1 MQLNIIRIEINGDK
15 STEEKFK
22 EIAEAYEVLSDE
34 QKRKEYDTYGS
45 VGNNAGRMNANDIFS
60 QFFGGSGFNSFEN
73 IFGKFNKRHNPNAPK
88 NGDDILK
95 DVKISLEDSYNGTT
109 KEIEIDEYDVCIHCN
124 GKGGET
130 TICPM
135 CNGRGVYTQQ
145 TGFFTVQGTC
155 SHCEGSG
162 VIISKK
168 CAYCKGNGYTS
179 KKSSL
184 TFNIPAGAFPGMLLR
199 IPRRGYPGKNGG
211 IPGNLIFRIDV
222 DTAAN
227 FVRNNDD
234 IVTKYNVRLSDIL
247 LGNTKTIDIFGNS
260 VTFKIN
266 KNQDLT
272 DPIIIEN
279 KRI

>member
-1 MQLNIIRIEINGDK
+1 MQLNITQIEINGDK
-15 STEEKFK
+15 SAEEKFK

-34 QKRKEYDTYGS
+34 QKRKEYDMYGS

-60 QFFGGSGFNSFEN
+60 QIFGGNGFNPFEN
-73 IFGKFNKRHNPNAPK
+73 IFGKFNKSHNPNAPK
-88 NGDDILK
+88 NGEDILK
-95 DVKISLEDSYNGTT
+95 DVKITLEDSYNGTT

-130 TICPM
+130 TICPT

-145 TGFFTVQGTC
+145 TGFFTVQSTC
-155 SHCEGSG
+155 SHCGGAG

-168 CAYCKGNGYTS
+168 CTYCKGNGYTS
-179 KKSSL
+179 KKSTV
-184 TFNIPAGAFPGMLLR
+184 TFNIPAGTFSGMLLR

-211 IPGNLIFRIDV
+211 IAGDLIFRIDV
-222 DTAAN
+222 DNDAN

-234 IVTKYNVRLSDIL
+234 LVTKYNVRLSDIL
-247 LGNTKTIDIFGNS
+247 FGNKKTIDVFGNS